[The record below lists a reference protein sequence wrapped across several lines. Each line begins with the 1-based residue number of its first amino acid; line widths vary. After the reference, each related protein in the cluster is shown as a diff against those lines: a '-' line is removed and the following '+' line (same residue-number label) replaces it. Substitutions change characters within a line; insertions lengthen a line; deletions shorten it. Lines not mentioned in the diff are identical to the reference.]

1 LIDHGADIEAKDD
14 MGETP
19 LHIAVKSKSPTIA
32 VEILLRHGADPNA
45 LDEKGLSCLNKAK
58 GNAAVVH
65 QLIKSGTDAFSGNNP
80 FILDAIESMDLMT
93 VKLLA
98 SLGADFNR
106 KPPAEEEEEKLE
118 NEDDSNDAK
127 AMG

>member
-1 LIDHGADIEAKDD
+1 
-14 MGETP
+14 
-19 LHIAVKSKSPTIA
+19 
-32 VEILLRHGADPNA
+32 

-65 QLIKSGTDAFSGNNP
+65 QLIKSGADASSGNNP

-98 SLGADFNR
+98 SLGAAFNR
-106 KPPAEEEEEKLE
+106 KPPAEEEEE

-127 AMG
+127 AMGKAWPKVLKY